1 MNEWTERPTSHF
13 IPGRRSRL
21 HGISLSEKRKYSHYL
36 LGEEKELSVSLS
48 WGITWTQNK
57 NIRITTVV
65 KCLTLP
71 SPTLSA
77 VYRILQ
83 SLWYHV
89 MELLLLHPFYRGEN
103 QVRMNALATWHHRA
117 NKMWTE
123 EADPRVQPWKLFPT
137 LLSRG
142 QPSDPQ
148 EEVLQ
153 HNTANSPTLLGKGS
167 QTETDVASTLVNF
180 SIYKGWEF
188 TDVNM
193 SFCTLIHA
201 RMEKDSVGQES
212 TASGLLLERDSEAQ
226 SR

>member
-13 IPGRRSRL
+13 IPGGRSRL

-36 LGEEKELSVSLS
+36 LGEEKELSGSLS

-77 VYRILQ
+77 VYRIRQ

-89 MELLLLHPFYRGEN
+89 MELN
-103 QVRMNALATWHHRA
+103 QVRMNALATWHRRA

-137 LLSRG
+137 LLSRA
-142 QPSDPQ
+142 QPSDPW

-193 SFCTLIHA
+193 SFCTLIHT